1 VGRKLKSDLLTTI
14 SRRLGTYERD
24 RISAKATL
32 LDPRY
37 KKQGFGTQE
46 NGDSAEKWMLEEL
59 GSLFAE
65 ASLEHPPAV
74 FEGDVEQR
82 SSSDVDMLWE
92 YFDKKVAHSTSTSSP
107 TTKAIMMV
115 KQYLSMPNIPRT
127 SNPLVFW
134 LENKNL
140 LQELYKMHLKYL
152 CASATSVPSERSSQI
167 QEGIGFHQ
175 RTLII
180 P

>member
-1 VGRKLKSDLLTTI
+1 
-14 SRRLGTYERD
+14 
-24 RISAKATL
+24 
-32 LDPRY
+32 
-37 KKQGFGTQE
+37 
-46 NGDSAEKWMLEEL
+46 MLEEL

-115 KQYLSMPNIPRT
+115 KQYLSIPNY
-127 SNPLVFW
+127 LVLRIHLFFGW
-134 LENKNL
+134 KTKIFCKN
-140 LQELYKMHLKYL
+140 YIK
-152 CASATSVPSERSSQI
+152 CI
-167 QEGIGFHQ
+167 
-175 RTLII
+175 
-180 P
+180 